1 MQMKGMMWDAEVVA
15 TLTRIK
21 PSLELIC
28 SVSVFT
34 WLRITCCSIFFC
46 SKTRSCMV
54 QGVHVQ
60 QQFRKECTL
69 KLSVTWQLLKTCL
82 IHVAVASLGSAK
94 QGAVGT
100 Q

>member
-1 MQMKGMMWDAEVVA
+1 MMWDAEVVA

-21 PSLELIC
+21 SSLELIC

-34 WLRITCCSIFFC
+34 WLHITSCSIFFC
-46 SKTRSCMV
+46 SKTWSHMV
-54 QGVHVQ
+54 QGVDVQ

-69 KLSVTWQLLKTCL
+69 KLSVTLQLLKSCL

-94 QGAVGT
+94 QDAVGT

>member
-1 MQMKGMMWDAEVVA
+1 
-15 TLTRIK
+15 
-21 PSLELIC
+21 
-28 SVSVFT
+28 
-34 WLRITCCSIFFC
+34 
-46 SKTRSCMV
+46 MV